1 MKLDMTD
8 SDFARLTRFL
18 HDAAG
23 LVFDD
28 TRRDS
33 LGYAL
38 GERLPRTTFTEI
50 TPYLDHVMSK
60 DGVEQLLPL
69 LGEVTIPA

>member
-8 SDFARLTRFL
+8 AEFARLTRFL

-38 GERLPRTTFTEI
+38 GERLPRTVVHRGHLVPRPRHEHGRRSRSASSCSTR
-50 TPYLDHVMSK
+50 
-60 DGVEQLLPL
+60 
-69 LGEVTIPA
+69 